1 MRTVTRLFIVA
12 FALAFSIT
20 ACQRTQEVHTVNDA
34 ELVNAV
40 RATFTSDHDTQ
51 GATSQVQ
58 VHAKDGVVTLSGTV
72 DTPGDK
78 TLAEQA
84 ARRTN
89 GVVNVVNQIIVTES
103 QAGTPAEPF
112 DERAV
117 REEALKS
124 GERIGASAED
134 VRIYDAVRRQLVAHE
149 GTSKKEIF
157 VDVVNGD
164 VTLRGRFVG
173 TGTARNEAV
182 AAALAVP
189 GVKAVNDKLM
199 VYANTSRP

>member
-1 MRTVTRLFIVA
+1 MGVVARLSIA
-12 FALAFSIT
+12 ALALALSGL

-34 ELVNAV
+34 DLVNAV
-40 RATFTSDHDTQ
+40 RATFAADHDTQ

-58 VHAKDGVVTLSGTV
+58 IHAKDGVITLSGTV
-72 DTPGDK
+72 DTTADK

-84 ARRTN
+84 TRRTA
-89 GVVNVVNQIIVTES
+89 GVVNVVNQITVAES
-103 QAGTPAEPF
+103 QTGSPEVAF

-124 GERIGASAED
+124 GERIGTSSDDA
-134 VRIYDAVRRQLVAHE
+134 RIYDAVRRKLVAHE

-157 VDVVNGD
+157 VDVVDRD

-182 AAALAVP
+182 AAARTVP
-189 GVKAVNDKLM
+189 GVKAVNDKLI
-199 VYANTSRP
+199 VRASTSRP